1 MKFYISGAI
10 QGSSDIE
17 SARDIYE
24 HAASAV
30 EQAGAKAYVPM
41 LEQEE
46 MFPKPDSVGVY
57 ETDLQAIVES
67 NGIIVF
73 LDEPSLGTGA
83 EIILAQ
89 HYQKSILPVIREG
102 KSFSRFIDGLFRVN
116 QLPVHE
122 YDGPETLGEIIHKH
136 VSDLSGR
143 PAFSGME

>member
-10 QGSSDIE
+10 QGSSDID
-17 SARDIYE
+17 SARVIYE
-24 HAASAV
+24 QAAGAV
-30 EQAGAKAYVPM
+30 EQAGARAYVPM

-57 ETDLQAIVES
+57 ETDLQAILES

-89 HYQKSILPVIREG
+89 HHQKSILAVIGEG
-102 KSFSRFIDGLFRVN
+102 KSFSRFIEGLFETSKI
-116 QLPVHE
+116 PVYE
-122 YDGPETLGEIIHKH
+122 YDGPETLSEIIQEH
-136 VSDLSGR
+136 VSDRLG
-143 PAFSGME
+143 ALIEI